1 VVLLAS
7 MLHELFKATAA
18 PHSLMSEHIRP
29 ARLPVIPPALSLMLL
44 RSWEHAKSLFVA
56 GVSFQYC
63 LQASKATSPIVNLSV
78 MALVE
83 LTTDCMA

>member
-1 VVLLAS
+1 MLLAV
-7 MLHELFKATAA
+7 MAHELFEATAA
-18 PHSLMSEHIRP
+18 PHSLISEHMRP
-29 ARLPVIPPALSLMLL
+29 ARLPVMPPALSLMFL
-44 RSWEHAKSLFVA
+44 RSCEHVKSLFVA

-63 LQASKATSPIVNLSV
+63 LQASKATSPIANLSV